1 MNQFKINSVISV
13 KINSA
18 RAIENFAWAISADAA
33 LY

>member
-1 MNQFKINSVISV
+1 MNQFKINFVISI

-18 RAIENFAWAISADAA
+18 RAIENFAWVIPVHTA